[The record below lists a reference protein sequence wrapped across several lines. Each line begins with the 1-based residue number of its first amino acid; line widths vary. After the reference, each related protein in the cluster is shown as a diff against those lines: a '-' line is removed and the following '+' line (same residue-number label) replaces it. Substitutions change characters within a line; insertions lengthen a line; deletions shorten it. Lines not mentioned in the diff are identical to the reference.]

1 MKTVYVLGTDIDM
14 EFGIKKYGVLTMKRG
29 KIVKSEGMKLPDGE
43 KMKQVRQE
51 GCKYLGIIK
60 LDKIKEIE
68 MKEKITKEYNM
79 CDNLIEARRPELIAI
94 DKKEQKEIIIDI
106 VVPADVRVEE
116 KGKEK
121 VEKYQDLKKEIRRL
135 WKLGNVEIVSVVIG
149 ALGSVSGEIEMWMGK
164 LGIPCEVGGMQK
176 SVLLVIAR
184 ILRKVLE
191 M

>member
-51 GCKYLGIIK
+51 GYKYLGIIK

-68 MKEKITKEYNM
+68 MKEKIIKEYNM

-121 VEKYQDLKKEIRRL
+121 VEKYQD
-135 WKLGNVEIVSVVIG
+135 
-149 ALGSVSGEIEMWMGK
+149 
-164 LGIPCEVGGMQK
+164 
-176 SVLLVIAR
+176 
-184 ILRKVLE
+184 
-191 M
+191 

>member
-1 MKTVYVLGTDIDM
+1 M

-51 GCKYLGIIK
+51 GYKYLGIIK

-121 VEKYQDLKKEIRRL
+121 VEKYQDLK
-135 WKLGNVEIVSVVIG
+135 
-149 ALGSVSGEIEMWMGK
+149 
-164 LGIPCEVGGMQK
+164 
-176 SVLLVIAR
+176 
-184 ILRKVLE
+184 
-191 M
+191 